1 MAHCN
6 SLTSSYKLITLSKD
20 DKVNINNQ
28 DIYLVAKGSIFLT
41 TDCYSMIINEGSI
54 INSSIL
60 MHLGY
65 KEVKVKALS

>member
-1 MAHCN
+1 M
-6 SLTSSYKLITLSKD
+6 
-20 DKVNINNQ
+20 NNQ
-28 DIYLVAKGSIFLT
+28 DIYLVAKGSIFLA

-60 MHLGY
+60 MHLGL